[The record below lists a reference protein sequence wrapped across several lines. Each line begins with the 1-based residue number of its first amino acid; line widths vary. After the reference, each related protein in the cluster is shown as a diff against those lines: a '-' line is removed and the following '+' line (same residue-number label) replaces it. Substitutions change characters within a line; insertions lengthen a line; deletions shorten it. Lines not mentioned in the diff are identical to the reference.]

1 MDENTLRLY
10 AIKTSIKIIKNGRLL
25 DVMTSFLG
33 YEIAHS
39 STEALKKYI
48 NNDTNM
54 HWAEEV
60 NIPLGFRIV
69 RDKLEQK
76 VSSE

>member
-1 MDENTLRLY
+1 
-10 AIKTSIKIIKNGRLL
+10 
-25 DVMTSFLG
+25 MTSFLG

-54 HWAEEV
+54 HWAEEI